1 MREVFAVA
9 RLNLKQGIREKLFF
23 GVIFFFTSFLAFCV
37 LLSELSVGESE
48 KVIRSAG
55 LAGIELSGLI
65 LVIFSLIFSFYRE
78 RDSRILEIYLTHFSR
93 GRYISGK
100 LIGYLLILLIY
111 LVLAA
116 SGYALIL
123 LLHQAFAWQIIAG
136 IYFLFLKLSI
146 VIGLTLAFACLFS
159 SPAIAILCSF
169 FSYFAAEAASSTL
182 KIILLQ
188 GNPFQI
194 MVFKGFYYCL
204 PNMDKLDIKALAAHG
219 RVPDLRFFLLGSI
232 YTYAY
237 LICLWLAA
245 RYIFLKK
252 EY

>member
-9 RLNLKQGIREKLFF
+9 RLNFKQGIREKLFY
-23 GVIFFFTSFLAFCV
+23 GVIFFFAAFLSFCV
-37 LLSELSVGESE
+37 FLGKLSIGESE
-48 KVIRSAG
+48 KVLRSAG

-78 RDSRILEIYLTHFSR
+78 RDSRILEIYLTNFSR
-93 GRYISGK
+93 RRYISGK

-116 SGYALIL
+116 SGYAFIL

-136 IYFLFLKLSI
+136 IYFLFLKLSV
-146 VIGLTLAFACLFS
+146 VIGLALIFSCLFS
-159 SPAIAILCSF
+159 SPVLAILCSF
-169 FSYFAAEAASSTL
+169 FSYFTAEAASSAL

-219 RVPDLRFFLLGSI
+219 KLPDLRFFLLGSV
-232 YTYAY
+232 YAYAY
-237 LICLWLAA
+237 LICLCLVA
-245 RYIFLKK
+245 RYIFLRK